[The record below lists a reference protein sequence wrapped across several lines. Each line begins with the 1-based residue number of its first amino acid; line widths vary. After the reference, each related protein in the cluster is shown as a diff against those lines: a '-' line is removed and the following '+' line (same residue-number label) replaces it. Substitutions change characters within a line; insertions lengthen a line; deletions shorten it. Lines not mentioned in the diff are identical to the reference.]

1 MRAPPCLRPHSS
13 WIAGVLV
20 LRCGRVGVLPA
31 LQNHIDQSM
40 ACAPCMH
47 FSNCSG
53 LLECREYSRALALVA
68 SRAPRPEWTTFFC
81 RCANEAAEAEG
92 GFHQAGAGPAGQA
105 GGTRCS
111 GAWQRLRLLPCP
123 RHDVFPRLPP
133 TPSWPGCP
141 CLQEFLSYFGS
152 TVEVETAGA
161 VPSPNNTL
169 YTSFILATVHGKAF
183 YEGGLPACL
192 AAWLAGWPGLVVA
205 GCWGYGCWG
214 TAAAAAA
221 DDGFD
226 RKDAAGSA
234 MMCFDTLLQFIFT
247 FCCWM
252 VQAWLRCC
260 PALSSTSRSAR
271 H

>member
-183 YEGGLPACL
+183 YEGEPAGQGLAGL
-192 AAWLAGWPGLVVA
+192 AAGMQAAGAA
-205 GCWGYGCWG
+205 G
-214 TAAAAAA
+214 AAG
-221 DDGFD
+221 GFCLLMVFVLN
-226 RKDAAGSA
+226 DAASERCA
-234 MMCFDTLLQFIFT
+234 MPYPGTGGPFHMPL
-247 FCCWM
+247 
-252 VQAWLRCC
+252 
-260 PALSSTSRSAR
+260 LSSDCCRPGCGAAVLHR
-271 H
+271 LP